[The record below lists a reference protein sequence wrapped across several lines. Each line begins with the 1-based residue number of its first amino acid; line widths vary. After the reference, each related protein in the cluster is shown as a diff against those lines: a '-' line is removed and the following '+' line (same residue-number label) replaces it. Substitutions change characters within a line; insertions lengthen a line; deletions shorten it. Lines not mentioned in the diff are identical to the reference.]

1 MVEQKVSSSDYEQAS
16 KSIDLMALAAK
27 TDKSGIISI
36 SQHSTKKPQVSE
48 RTPEKTNLEQVEQQ
62 EEERVPTPSAPSEK
76 EPSSTSSR

>member
-1 MVEQKVSSSDYEQAS
+1 MVEQKVSNSDYEQAS

-27 TDKSGIISI
+27 ADKSGLISL
-36 SQHSTKKPQVSE
+36 SQSSAKKAQISE

-62 EEERVPTPSAPSEK
+62 EEEQVPTPSAPSEK